1 MKKLKK
7 IVTLLTLAAVCLT
20 APAFGKITVKAAEPA
35 TYVLNYSSSK
45 GEWRFK
51 PASSWSE
58 EVQDRE
64 LYYLMQDIK
73 DGDYIVIQNDVDCN
87 PLNLNVPVRLGN
99 LTIKNTF
106 KAPVITAKG
115 YDSVYVL
122 DGTTA
127 AINGDVS
134 HAYVYGG
141 ARVNFNNNVDTLE
154 MYGYGGG
161 YNNLHAYITVVGT
174 VNHLSAKDGQTMET
188 YYDYYNFAANK
199 LFTEDGALRTD
210 AQYYSK
216 TAPAA
221 TTEAATTEV
230 AQPAAAAQPAATAQ
244 PAASSSTYDDVPKT
258 GESALSIYLMVAAVL
273 CVVSGYALRKKNA

>member
-20 APAFGKITVKAAEPA
+20 APAFGRITV
-35 TYVLNYSSSK
+35 
-45 GEWRFK
+45 
-51 PASSWSE
+51 
-58 EVQDRE
+58 
-64 LYYLMQDIK
+64 K

-99 LTIKNTF
+99 LTIKNTV

-115 YDSVYVL
+115 YDNVYVL

-221 TTEAATTEV
+221 TPEAAQPV
-230 AQPAAAAQPAATAQ
+230 ATAQPAATAQ
-244 PAASSSTYDDVPKT
+244 PVASSSAYDDVPKT
-258 GESALSIYLMVAAVL
+258 GESALPFYLMGAAVL

>member
-20 APAFGKITVKAAEPA
+20 APAFGKITAKAAEPN
-35 TYVLNYSSSK
+35 TYVLNFSPSK

-64 LYYLMQDIK
+64 LYYMMQEIK
-73 DGDYIVIQNDVDCN
+73 DGDYIVVQNDVDCN

-99 LTIKNTF
+99 LTIKNSVKT
-106 KAPVITAKG
+106 PVITAKG
-115 YDSVYVL
+115 YDNVYVL

-154 MYGYGGG
+154 MYGYGSE

-199 LFTEDGALRTD
+199 LYTEDGALRTD

-216 TAPAA
+216 T
-221 TTEAATTEV
+221 
-230 AQPAAAAQPAATAQ
+230 
-244 PAASSSTYDDVPKT
+244 
-258 GESALSIYLMVAAVL
+258 
-273 CVVSGYALRKKNA
+273 

>member
-20 APAFGKITVKAAEPA
+20 APAFGRITVKAAEPT
-35 TYVLNYSSSK
+35 TYVLNYSGSK

-64 LYYLMQDIK
+64 LYYMMQDIK

-99 LTIKNTF
+99 LTIKNTV

-115 YDSVYVL
+115 YDNVYVL

-134 HAYVYGG
+134 HAYV
-141 ARVNFNNNVDTLE
+141 
-154 MYGYGGG
+154 YGGG

-188 YYDYYNFAANK
+188 YYDYYNFTANK

-221 TTEAATTEV
+221 TPEAAQPV
-230 AQPAAAAQPAATAQ
+230 ATAQPAATAQ
-244 PAASSSTYDDVPKT
+244 PVASSSAYDDVPKT
-258 GESALSIYLMVAAVL
+258 GESALPFYLMGAAVL

>member
-20 APAFGKITVKAAEPA
+20 APAFGKITAKAAEPN
-35 TYVLNYSSSK
+35 TYVLNFSPSK

-64 LYYLMQDIK
+64 LYYMMQEIK
-73 DGDYIVIQNDVDCN
+73 DGDYIVVQNDVDCN

-99 LTIKNTF
+99 LTIKNSVKT
-106 KAPVITAKG
+106 PVITAKG
-115 YDSVYVL
+115 YDNVYVL

-154 MYGYGGG
+154 MYGYGNE
-161 YNNLHAYITVVGT
+161 YNNLHAYINVVGT

-199 LFTEDGALRTD
+199 LYTEDGALRTD

-221 TTEAATTEV
+221 ATEAA
-230 AQPAAAAQPAATAQ
+230 Q
-244 PAASSSTYDDVPKT
+244 
-258 GESALSIYLMVAAVL
+258 LSLIHI
-273 CVVSGYALRKKNA
+273 

>member
-20 APAFGKITVKAAEPA
+20 APAFGRITVKAAEPT
-35 TYVLNYSSSK
+35 TYVLNYSGSK

-64 LYYLMQDIK
+64 LYYMMQDIK

-99 LTIKNTF
+99 LTIKNTV

-115 YDSVYVL
+115 YDNVYVL

-188 YYDYYNFAANK
+188 YYDYYNFTANK

-221 TTEAATTEV
+221 TPE
-230 AQPAAAAQPAATAQ
+230 AAQPAATAQ
-244 PAASSSTYDDVPKT
+244 PVASSSAYDDVPKT
-258 GESALSIYLMVAAVL
+258 GESALPFYLMGAAVL

>member
-7 IVTLLTLAAVCLT
+7 LVTLLTLAAVCLT
-20 APAFGKITVKAAEPA
+20 APALGKITVKAAEPT
-35 TYVLNYSSSK
+35 TYVLNCSDTN

-51 PASSWSE
+51 MASTWSE

-64 LYYLMQDIK
+64 LYYLLQNIK
-73 DGDYIVIQNDVDCN
+73 DGDYIVIENDVDCN

-99 LTIKNTF
+99 LTIKSTH

-115 YDSVYVL
+115 YDNVYVL

-127 AINGDVS
+127 AINGDIS

-141 ARVNFNNNVDTLE
+141 AKVNFNNNIDTLE
-154 MYGYGGG
+154 MYGYGSE

-174 VNHLSAKDGQTMET
+174 VNHLSAKDGQTMQT
-188 YYDYYNFAANK
+188 YYDYYNFAAGK
-199 LFTEDGALRTD
+199 LFTEDGSLRTD
-210 AQYYSK
+210 AQYYST

-221 TTEAATTEV
+221 TAEV
-230 AQPAAAAQPAATAQ
+230 SQPAATAQ
-244 PAASSSTYDDVPKT
+244 PAASSSAYDDVPKT
-258 GESALSIYLMVAAVL
+258 GESVLPLYLMSIAVL
-273 CVVSGYALRKKNA
+273 CAVSGYALRKKNL